1 MKTEESQA
9 DNLKKDK
16 KKKDE
21 KRENIKWCV
30 EVIIITF
37 ILSIAFSYISST
49 AIKDL
54 SLIPAI
60 LILIFVIFL
69 GIITD
74 IIGVAVQVANEEE
87 FHAKATKKAKGAKTS
102 LKLIHNAPK
111 VANFCSDVIGDICGV
126 LSGAI
131 SAMIALKITESIS
144 LGFDA
149 QFLISALVASL
160 TVGGKAIGK
169 NIAKQN
175 STSIIYF
182 TGKMVNIFHRESDKR
197 D

>member
-60 LILIFVIFL
+60 VILVFVIFL